1 MNKTLRIQVR
11 RRRFAF
17 RFGLSAAAV
26 KEYPSSPALEKLA
39 SFAVALRIE
48 RDAGEVRRLI
58 RTEILKRIGGGAM
71 LKSIYQDPMVT
82 IYQGDCA
89 EILASLEEVSAIVTD
104 PPYGINAGFD
114 RRGLRRQRG
123 LNGHSIG
130 NREWRKIEGDDKPF
144 DPAGL
149 LRFRFVALSGANH
162 YADKLPP
169 QNPAKPWKWLVWD
182 KRAGSAPDN
191 NSDAELWWTNQY
203 GALRVHYQKWRGV
216 VREGEENLSRAWKLH
231 PAQKPI
237 SLMRWVIGQL
247 KLPMGTVIVDPY
259 CGSGTTC
266 RAAKDLGY
274 KSIGVEIEQ
283 EWAESA
289 ARRMPQGSLL
299 AGVDF

>member
-1 MNKTLRIQVR
+1 MM
-11 RRRFAF
+11 A
-17 RFGLSAAAV
+17 
-26 KEYPSSPALEKLA
+26 KL
-39 SFAVALRIE
+39 
-48 RDAGEVRRLI
+48 
-58 RTEILKRIGGGAM
+58 
-71 LKSIYQDPMVT
+71 IYQDDQTT
-82 IYQGDCA
+82 IYHGDCR
-89 EILASLEEVSAIVTD
+89 EVLQTLDLAYAVVTD

-114 RRGLRRQRG
+114 RRGLRHQGR
-123 LNGHSIG
+123 LNGGNLG
-130 NREWRKIEGDDKPF
+130 NRGWKPIKGDDKPF
-144 DPAGL
+144 DPVDL
-149 LRFRFVALSGANH
+149 LRFKFVALSGANH

-182 KRAGSAPDN
+182 KRGGSPPDN
-191 NSDAELWWTNQY
+191 NSDAELWWTNQH

-247 KLPMGTVIVDPY
+247 KLPIGTVIVDPY

-274 KSIGVEIEQ
+274 KSIGIEIEQ

-299 AGVDF
+299 VGV